1 MRQHLA
7 PKSQP
12 LAYHN
17 YHNVVIKL
25 TTKKDSK
32 MFGQGYYYCVD
43 CNKWVAWLSKEATN
57 QATELGLI
65 ETPKR
70 TTRDDFF
77 GK

>member
-1 MRQHLA
+1 
-7 PKSQP
+7 
-12 LAYHN
+12 
-17 YHNVVIKL
+17 
-25 TTKKDSK
+25 